1 MSSTVTASQVY
12 HVILIDSKKSGASPR
27 GEKDAFPIKL
37 VEFPDVGSKVNLS
50 NNSTFINPA
59 YPLFTTYDLDH
70 GEKLEEAGASL
81 VTDLNLALHELRN
94 KQAPT
99 KITLVRLVNQSKDG
113 TLDVTKYEKDQTIEL
128 DKATLHLVAG
138 TNNTYQVQSDE
149 ALLGV
154 GDQAG
159 SKHKI
164 DYKNKL

>member
-12 HVILIDSKKSGASPR
+12 HVILIDSKKSSASPR
-27 GEKDAFPIKL
+27 GEKGAFPIRFID
-37 VEFPDVGSKVNLS
+37 FPDVGSKVNLS
-50 NNSTFINPA
+50 NNTTFINPG

-70 GEKLEEAGASL
+70 GENLEEAGASL
-81 VTDLNLALHELRN
+81 VAELNVALHELRN
-94 KQAPT
+94 KQSPT
-99 KITLVRLVNQSKDG
+99 KITLIRLVNQTKDG
-113 TLDVTKYEKDQTIEL
+113 ALDVTKYEKDQTIEL

-138 TNNTYQVQSDE
+138 TNNTYQVQADE

-164 DYKNKL
+164 DYKNKI